1 MDYRLFDSVRR
12 QASPVEV
19 ELVESFAQGRISR
32 RAFVARGSMIGLG
45 APLIAAILAACGS
58 DRARRGIRP
67 SARPVPVVPQPIAR
81 QPPGTQQRPPG
92 TDQAQGGLRIVAQT
106 PAGPLD
112 PVAMA
117 DLGTYFPVVTAF
129 DYLVDALGGDVR
141 PMLAETWKPNADGSV
156 WTFNLRKGVKWHDGT
171 PFTSADVVATMDRL
185 AGSNLKASI
194 AAGST
199 KAIDDFTVEITLLS
213 PDGQFP
219 QQVGAYNPQSVIT
232 PKDFVLGTTL
242 DQRPTGTG
250 AFKLTKYDAAT
261 GATFEAN
268 PDWWGGKPFL
278 DKLEYQLQRRPRH
291 AGLRPA
297 GRRGRCDRAV
307 LRGRWRRPA
316 QRQQHHRRDHPRF
329 SAP

>member
-1 MDYRLFDSVRR
+1 MDFRLFDSVRR

-19 ELVESFAQGRISR
+19 ELVEAFAQGRISR
-32 RAFVARGSMIGLG
+32 RAFVARGSVIGLG
-45 APLIAAILAACGS
+45 MPLIGAILAACGS
-58 DRARRGIRP
+58 DSKGTTAGSGGTTP
-67 SARPVPVVPQPIAR
+67 SGGTTGSGGTTAPGSTTAAGPIK
-81 QPPGTQQRPPG
+81 
-92 TDQAQGGLRIVAQT
+92 QGGTLRIVTQT

-129 DYLVDALGGDVR
+129 EYLVDALGGDVR

-199 KAIDDFTVEITLLS
+199 KAIDDFTVEITLLN
-213 PDGQFP
+213 PDGQVP

-232 PKDFVLGTTL
+232 PKDFALGTTL
-242 DQRPTGTG
+242 DQRKTGTG
-250 AFKLTKYDAAT
+250 AFKLTRYDAAT

-268 PDWWGGKPFL
+268 QEWWNGKPFL
-278 DKLEYQLQRRPRH
+278 
-291 AGLRPA
+291 
-297 GRRGRCDRAV
+297 
-307 LRGRWRRPA
+307 
-316 QRQQHHRRDHPRF
+316 
-329 SAP
+329 